1 MQCVTHNV
9 IYEEFYSPKTNT
21 STSCPICMAER
32 FHKAEKR
39 ADDAEKHVELLLS
52 VIELKTTQ
60 ITHNLHPKL
69 IQ

>member
-1 MQCVTHNV
+1 MT
-9 IYEEFYSPKTNT
+9 
-21 STSCPICMAER
+21 ER
-32 FHKAEKR
+32 FHKAQKR

-60 ITHNLHPKL
+60 ITHNLYPKL